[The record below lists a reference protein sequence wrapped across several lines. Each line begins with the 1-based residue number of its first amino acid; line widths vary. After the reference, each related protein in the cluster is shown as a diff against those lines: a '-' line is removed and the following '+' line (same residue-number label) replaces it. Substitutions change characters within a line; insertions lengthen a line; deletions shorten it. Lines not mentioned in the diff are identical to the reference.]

1 MATVEI
7 NGVELYYEQVGEG
20 DRVVLT
26 HGAWTDGRTWQA
38 VVERLADR
46 FEIVTWDRRG
56 HSRSGDGIGTG
67 SCREDASDLA
77 GLIENLG
84 GGPVHVVGNSAGG
97 NVVLN
102 LVAMRDDLVRSAAV
116 HEPGPFGLIAETGDP
131 ELETLVRHEKTMT
144 AHVEE
149 LIAAGEHREAARY
162 FVEEVAIGPGAWNQ
176 FPVELRSIITANAA
190 TVPDDLRDGWDAG
203 SVDVEAL
210 AVSPV
215 PLLISSGSDSP
226 KMEAATAAELSR
238 LLPAAR
244 FEMIETAGHIP
255 HRSHPDQY
263 TAMLTAFIDTVS
275 AESAASGS
283 RS

>member
-20 DRVVLT
+20 DPIVLT

-38 VVERLADR
+38 VTERLADG
-46 FEIVTWDRRG
+46 FEVVTWDRRG
-56 HSRSGDGIGTG
+56 HSRSGDGNGPG

-77 GLIENLG
+77 ALIEQLG

-102 LVAMRDDLVRSAAV
+102 LVTDRGDLVRSAAV

-131 ELETLVRHEKTMT
+131 YFAALIEREKTMA

-149 LIAAGEHREAARY
+149 LIAAGDHREAARY
-162 FVEEVAIGPGAWNQ
+162 FVEEIAVGPGAWDQ
-176 FPVELRSIITANAA
+176 FPEELRSIITANAD
-190 TVPDDLRDGWDAG
+190 TVPDDLREVWDAS

-210 AVSPV
+210 SASSIPI
-215 PLLISSGSDSP
+215 LISSGTDSP
-226 KMEAATAAELSR
+226 EMEAAAAVELGRR
-238 LLPAAR
+238 LPGAR
-244 FEMIETAGHIP
+244 LEMMEGANHIP
-255 HRSHPDQY
+255 HRTHPDEY
-263 TAMLTAFIDTVS
+263 VALLTSFLDRVAADPTV
-275 AESAASGS
+275 SGS
-283 RS
+283 RP